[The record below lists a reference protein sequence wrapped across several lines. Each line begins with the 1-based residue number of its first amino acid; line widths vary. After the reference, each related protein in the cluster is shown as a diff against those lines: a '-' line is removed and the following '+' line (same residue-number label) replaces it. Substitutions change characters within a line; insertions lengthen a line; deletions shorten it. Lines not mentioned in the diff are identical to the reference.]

1 MYLDSCGIFSEF
13 GAFDKAK
20 MQRKSAYGAGAAT
33 DEHSSK
39 ARVEASQALHMRVLW
54 WKLEFREPNKI
65 G

>member
-1 MYLDSCGIFSEF
+1 MYLDSCEIFSEF

-39 ARVEASQALHMRVLW
+39 ARVEASAGFAHASALM
-54 WKLEFREPNKI
+54 KTGIPGTE
-65 G
+65 